1 MIRSTLHSDTGFDR
15 HATDGH
21 GAPIA
26 LRSEGDVEGIAAAG
40 RVVAEALSAA
50 RAACRPGVDTAAI
63 AAVVEEVISAAGAE
77 STILHA
83 VGNPL
88 VDAEVAPFPAV
99 ACVSVE
105 DVAIHGVPGARILAN
120 GEIASIDVAV
130 RLDGWCADAAITV
143 VVGEA
148 DERRRRL
155 AKAADDLLETAI
167 DLVRPGVRWSA
178 VARVLQDLAIESGYG
193 LVEGFAGHGIGRLP
207 HEAPALPSHL
217 TRGLLGRADFTI
229 RPGMVLAIEPTLVE
243 AGDLSGPAI
252 RADGTGAGVPVAV
265 DADGWSIRTLD
276 GAVAAHVEHTIVVE
290 RSGARILTAA
300 NDSSN
305 THVAGPSGVAVLN

>member
-40 RVVAEALSAA
+40 RVVADALSAA

-143 VVGEA
+143 VVGVA
-148 DERRRRL
+148 DQRPPRL
-155 AKAADDLLETAI
+155 AKAAADQRETPI
-167 DLVRPGVRWSA
+167 DRLRPGVRWSA
-178 VARVLQDLAIESGYG
+178 VA
-193 LVEGFAGHGIGRLP
+193 
-207 HEAPALPSHL
+207 
-217 TRGLLGRADFTI
+217 
-229 RPGMVLAIEPTLVE
+229 PGMQ
-243 AGDLSGPAI
+243 
-252 RADGTGAGVPVAV
+252 
-265 DADGWSIRTLD
+265 
-276 GAVAAHVEHTIVVE
+276 
-290 RSGARILTAA
+290 
-300 NDSSN
+300 
-305 THVAGPSGVAVLN
+305 